1 MMGSASLDIAYVS
14 CGRLDAYIESMISL
28 WDVAAGILLVESAG
42 GRVDHSTRIRCRQ
55 IRHRGNQRPY
65 PDRMIATGIGYDV
78 HRLVTGRPL
87 ILGGVEIPH
96 PLGLDGHSDA
106 DVLCHAIADALLGAA
121 GEPDIGHLFPN
132 TDQSIRGIS
141 SLEIL
146 RRVRALLDEKSIV
159 IHNIDS
165 TLIAEEPRIS
175 PYLANMKELVGA
187 ALNLPPARI
196 GIKATTNETMGFLG
210 RGEGMAAM
218 ATACVDRPL

>member
-1 MMGSASLDIAYVS
+1 
-14 CGRLDAYIESMISL
+14 
-28 WDVAAGILLVESAG
+28 
-42 GRVDHSTRIRCRQ
+42 
-55 IRHRGNQRPY
+55 
-65 PDRMIATGIGYDV
+65 MIASGIGYDV

-132 TDQSIRGIS
+132 TDQRIRGIS

-146 RRVRALLDEKSIV
+146 RRVRALLDEKSIA

-165 TLIAEEPRIS
+165 TLVGEEPRIS

-187 ALNLPPARI
+187 ALNLPPARV